1 MILNVRQNNFRL
13 PMAKRTITVMAPFI
27 IPQPG
32 EKPKDYPD
40 DTASLHVGH
49 NGESYVF
56 YWVYRS
62 DCPRYIR
69 PATGE
74 VRRLVTTFT
83 GETRSNK
90 KHGKVILV
98 FEDFLE
104 DIAGGSVAPEW
115 DWAEW
120 LPYCPDRP
128 SNGTLQSLPPGI
140 ALPPGY
146 E

>member
-1 MILNVRQNNFRL
+1 
-13 PMAKRTITVMAPFI
+13 MAKRTITVMAPFI

-32 EKPKDYPD
+32 EKPNDHPD
-40 DTASLHVGH
+40 DTARLHVGH
-49 NGESYVF
+49 NGEGYTF

-62 DCPRYIR
+62 ESPLYIH

-74 VRRLVTTFT
+74 VRRWVMNFT

-98 FEDFLE
+98 FEDSLVG
-104 DIAGGSVAPEW
+104 DAKGSVIREW

-128 SNGTLQSLPPGI
+128 SNGTLASLPPGTP
-140 ALPPGY
+140 LPPGY